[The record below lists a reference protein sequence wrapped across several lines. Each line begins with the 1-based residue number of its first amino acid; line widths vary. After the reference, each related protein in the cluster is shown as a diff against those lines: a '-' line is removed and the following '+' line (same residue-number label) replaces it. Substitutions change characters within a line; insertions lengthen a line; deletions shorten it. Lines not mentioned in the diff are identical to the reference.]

1 MGSKKSVHVTPR
13 PQGWAVK
20 VEGNSKASS
29 IHSTKAEAMS
39 AGRERAKQEKS
50 ELVIHNKDGKISDS
64 DSYGRDPHPPKDTK
78 R

>member
-1 MGSKKSVHVTPR
+1 MAKKDVHVVPR
-13 PQGWAVK
+13 PAGWAVK

-29 IHSTKAEAMS
+29 VHETKAKAMDI
-39 AGRERAKQEKS
+39 GRDRAKQDKV

-64 DSYGRDPHPPKDTK
+64 DSYGHDPFPPRDTK